1 MIMKKEYIIPK
12 VETVHPNLKGSILE
26 DVNINLGSGDTGRQG
41 AKGNVGFFDED
52 EDNDNAADADNTWI
66 NSSEDL
72 WK

>member
-26 DVNINLGSGDTGRQG
+26 DFPINSGHTGRQG